1 MTQRLQLEME
11 SKIKCSTKYNRFTPE
26 IEHMYVKLKLTLII
40 FLGFIAISAQDPII
54 NLTQAQQ
61 AEEEWV
67 DQIFNSMTQ
76 QERIAQLMMIRAHSD
91 KGPDHIAKVEGLI
104 KKHQVGGLCFFQGTP
119 EKEIELT
126 NRYQALTK
134 HVPLMISMDA
144 EWGIGMRFKEVTINF
159 PRALMLGAIQD
170 NRLLYD
176 MGKEIARTCKRIGVH
191 VNFAPVADVNNNS
204 ENPVINTRS
213 FGEDRYNVSVKS
225 YMYMRG
231 MQDNGVMACA
241 KHFPGHGD
249 TNVDSHY
256 DLPVISHQMNRLDSI
271 EMFPFRV
278 LAQHGIQSMMVAHL
292 QVPAIDKTP
301 NQPTTLSKNAVSSIL
316 KKKIGF
322 EGLIFTDGLGMQGVA
337 KHYKPGEV
345 EAKALQAGN
354 DILLLPQDVPAA
366 FKAIND
372 YITKGK
378 LNVDEINERVK
389 KVLRAKYRLGL
400 TEFKPLEVSNARSDI
415 NNAEA
420 LILKRTLIK
429 NALTLVR
436 NKEDLIP
443 FKNLDKTK
451 IASLS
456 IGSTKRTT
464 FQKSLG
470 NYGKITHHNV
480 GKEVSSAK
488 SKQLINQ
495 LKKYDVVVIGL
506 HDMSQYASKGFGL
519 SSSSKKFIESLRKET
534 KVVLAVFGNPYAL
547 KYFDNIDWV
556 LEAYN
561 EDEDTEDLA
570 AQALFGAFGLTG
582 RLPVTASSASRFND
596 GVSTIKSFRM
606 GYTIPEEVGLDSK
619 ILSKIDGIAAEAI
632 KDRATPGCVVLVAKD
647 GQVVFNKAYGHH
659 TYRKL
664 RRTSTSDIFDLA
676 SITKIAAS
684 TISVMKLQDDGKL
697 NVVNPI
703 EQYLP
708 PARGTNKMGILLQ
721 DMMAHRA
728 RLTAW
733 IPFYKQTVTK
743 SRRNPQPMTKF
754 YAKRPT
760 EKFSIPVTEKLFMR
774 YDFISDIKDQIYNS
788 ELRTNPGYKYSDL
801 AFYMVSDMVHF
812 RSGKSIDQ
820 YTQESFYDKLGLS
833 SMGYKPWIKHSLTKV
848 VPTEEDRYF
857 RRGKVHGYVH
867 DMGAAMLGGVSGH
880 AGLFSNANDLAVI
893 MQMILNG
900 GYYGGERYF
909 SESTAKLFTNR
920 HPNCTRRGI
929 GFDMK
934 ELDALKSQNVCAEAS
949 PSTFGHLGFTGT
961 CTWVDPEHNLIYVF
975 LSNRTYPSMNNYKLS
990 KDDYRPR
997 IQSVIYEALNE
1008 D

>member
-1 MTQRLQLEME
+1 
-11 SKIKCSTKYNRFTPE
+11 
-26 IEHMYVKLKLTLII
+26 MYRKLKPILLIV
-40 FLGFIAISAQDPII
+40 LGLVAMSATNPEPGFSK
-54 NLTQAQQ
+54 AQQ
-61 AEEEWV
+61 EEQEWV
-67 DQIFNSMTQ
+67 DRIFNSMTQ

-91 KGPDHIAKVEGLI
+91 KGPAHIAKVEGLI

-144 EWGIGMRFKEVTINF
+144 EWGIGMRFKKATINF

-176 MGKEIARTCKRIGVH
+176 MGKEIARQCKRIGVH

-249 TNVDSHY
+249 TSVDSHY
-256 DLPVISHQMNRLDSI
+256 DLPVISHDRNRLDSI

-292 QVPAIDKTP
+292 QVPAIDDTA
-301 NQPTTLSKNAVSSIL
+301 NQPTSLSKKTVADIL
-316 KKKIGF
+316 KDEIGF
-322 EGLIFTDGLGMQGVA
+322 DGLIFTDGLGMQGVA

-378 LNVDEINERVK
+378 LNLDEINRRVK
-389 KVLRAKYRLGL
+389 KVLLAKYRLGL
-400 TEFKPLEVSNARSDI
+400 TDFKPLSKASATADI
-415 NNAEA
+415 NRGEA
-420 LILKRTLIK
+420 YVLKRKLIK

-436 NKEDLIP
+436 NKEGLIP

-456 IGSTKRTT
+456 IGSTKRTK
-464 FQKSLG
+464 FQQTLG
-470 NYGKITHHNV
+470 NYAKITHHNV
-480 GKEVSSAK
+480 GKEISSSK
-488 SKQLINQ
+488 SKQLISQ

-506 HDMSQYASKGFGL
+506 HDMSQFASKGFGL
-519 SSSSKKFIESLRKET
+519 TASTKKMVESLSKET
-534 KVVLAVFGNPYAL
+534 KVVVTVFGNPYAL
-547 KYFDNIDWV
+547 KYFDNVDWL

-561 EDEDTEDLA
+561 DDVDTEDLA
-570 AQALFGAFGLTG
+570 AQSLFGAFGLKG
-582 RLPVTASSASRFND
+582 RLPVTASSLSRFND

-619 ILSKIDGIAAEAI
+619 ILSKIDAIALEAI
-632 KDRATPGCVVLVAKD
+632 TKKATPGCVVLVAKD
-647 GQVVFNKAYGHH
+647 GQVVFNKSYGHH

-664 RRTSTSDIFDLA
+664 RRTSESDIFDLA
-676 SITKIAAS
+676 SITKVAAS

-697 NVVNPI
+697 HVTQPI
-703 EQYLP
+703 EEYLP
-708 PARGTNKMGILLQ
+708 PVRGTNKMGILLQ

-733 IPFYKQTVTK
+733 IPFYKQTLTK
-743 SRRNPQPMTKF
+743 SKRNPRPMTKF
-754 YAKRPT
+754 YSKRAT
-760 EKFSIPVTEKLFMR
+760 ETFSIPVTENLFMR
-774 YDFISDIKDQIYNS
+774 YDFISEIKDQIYKS
-788 ELRTNPGYKYSDL
+788 ELRVNPGYKYSDL
-801 AFYMVSDMVHF
+801 AFYMLADMIHF
-812 RSGKSIDQ
+812 RSGKPVDQ
-820 YTQESFYDKLGLS
+820 YAQENFYNKLGLS
-833 SMGYKPWIKHSLTKV
+833 SMGFKPWIKHSLTKV

-880 AGLFSNANDLAVI
+880 AGLFSNSNDLAVL
-893 MQMILNG
+893 MQMVLNG
-900 GYYGGERYF
+900 GFYGGEHF
-909 SESTAKLFTNR
+909 FTEETAHVFTNR
-920 HPNCTRRGI
+920 HPDSTRRGL

-934 ELDALKSQNVCAEAS
+934 ELDGTKSQNVCAEAS
-949 PSTFGHLGFTGT
+949 ASTFGHLGFTGT
-961 CTWVDPEHNLIYVF
+961 CTWVDPEHNLIYIF

-997 IQSVIYEALNE
+997 IQSVIYEALK
-1008 D
+1008 